1 MKAATL
7 DLMGISQL
15 GGLSKST
22 LTDTLERQLKSR
34 YPSGG
39 GIVIGPNG
47 ALRTSAPLSYAAPR
61 NEDLLQEYIIGMVT
75 EAEPDAERPAF
86 FGDVGTI
93 EFTAAGAFKTPAP
106 LSYAAAAIAGS
117 LNSSSGNIFLKPVG
131 VPTQGLVQYAVF
143 RKTTPEQGGYRQ
155 INTMVDVAG
164 IDGKVE
170 SVPAP
175 LIISNQDEKFLQ
187 MVSTRK
193 AREESQAIYRGEQ
206 LSTAPRQKITSSL
219 GGASIISGGKGLES
233 LMELN

>member
-75 EAEPDAERPAF
+75 EAEPDAERPEF
-86 FGDVGTI
+86 GGDVGAF
-93 EFTAAGAFKTPAP
+93 EFTVSAIGAGRVP
-106 LSYAAAAIAGS
+106 L
-117 LNSSSGNIFLKPVG
+117 SGNIFLKPVG

-143 RKTTPEQGGYRQ
+143 RRTTPEQGGYRQ

-206 LSTAPRQKITSSL
+206 MFTAPRQKITSSL
-219 GGASIISGGKGLES
+219 GGASIISGGKGS
-233 LMELN
+233 